1 MMYNGIGIDLIIGE
15 DHVADASRGFRFGK
29 VQPVF
34 ATALTC
40 VVFAIVCNAGVS
52 LQAQTAYFSGVTTTI
67 DSVGLPDPFGIAV
80 DSSGNLYVADP
91 SLQTVFKITPTG
103 PGTYSAPVVFAAGTP
118 LYYPVGVAVDASG
131 NVWVADEGCPGCT
144 PLGQVYEI
152 INGTPTPIGNTWQ
165 HPFAIT
171 ADGGG
176 NVFVTDLGSGGT
188 GTVSKISGG
197 VVTALSD
204 SFDDAF
210 GIAVDANDNLYVI
223 DAGSI
228 EELAS
233 PGYSK
238 PGTIIAPSIF
248 PTGLSIDPS
257 RNLWF
262 TEESSGNVEE
272 MLASTNYG
280 TVETRGNGFTFP
292 LGVSS
297 DGNGNIFVTDPGAT
311 AVKQISTGGI
321 NFGSSAIGTMSASSP
336 LSIPF
341 TFTTAGT
348 VQAAVVTQGASSA
361 DFADAGGSTCIGSVS
376 TSCTVNVSFTPTAS
390 GIRYGAVELFSGS
403 NVIASAYID
412 GVGTGPQMTFGPG
425 VPANLATSSTFTVP
439 DGVAVDGSGNV
450 YVADSGASAVYQIPL
465 GSGTVTELGS
475 GFVGPTGVAV
485 DGNGDVF
492 VADPGGG
499 ANGVEE
505 ILAVNGSIPATP
517 TIVPLGVSFG
527 FTAPSGTA
535 VDGAGNVYV
544 ADQGDGSVEEILAA
558 SGYSAVTILPPSF
571 DTPVSVAVDSS
582 GNVYVADSGSNT
594 VSEIV
599 AVDGYITSSSAVN
612 PLGGGFSFESP
623 QSVAVDGNGNVFVS
637 DLAGVYEIPFGTST
651 VNTLASGL
659 SAPSGVAVDA
669 SGNVYYGD
677 AGAAVVSELPLAT
690 PPTLTFAPQGDGT
703 SSAVQSVT
711 ILNDGNGSTPL
722 TAVSP
727 GVVLSPGN
735 FALEDSSGDCTTT
748 FSLPPGQSCNISVQ
762 FTPDDS
768 GPVTGTVTLTDNNL
782 NASPSTT
789 QQISLTGT
797 AIFISITSPATLPDA
812 TDGTPYSVGP
822 FTASP
827 SSTYTW
833 SATGLPAGLAMSSD
847 GTLSGTPTVTGVFSV
862 VVVAT
867 DASGGPNSGFQGLT
881 TFTLVVNQSATMISP
896 VPGSTLT
903 GASTTFTWNA
913 GLSGVTGYYLWV
925 GTIARRCLDLVNIG
939 PLLGTSATVNLPT
952 NGSTIY
958 VRLWT
963 SLQRHHLPL
972 QRLHLHRGLALSA
985 AAIMASPTPGSTLT
999 GASTTFTWNA
1009 GSGGATGYYLWVG
1022 TIARHRLNLV
1032 NIGLLS
1038 GTSATVNL
1046 PTNGTT
1052 IYVRLWTVFNGGHL
1066 LLQRLHLHRGLALRS
1081 RDYGQSNTGHSV
1093 NRGFDH
1099 FHLECGLR
1107 RNDGLLPVGWHIA
1120 RRRSIWSTSVFCRGT
1135 SATVNLPT
1143 DGVNDLR
1150 AAVDSVQRRL
1160 PTSPTTTPTP
1170 RTNSAATSNRE
1181 LRMST
1186 MNCSLRTKHEGR
1198 PIPRAAFVLLLSV
1211 EPVLLRCIDLVFNL
1225 VSDRVVDGARLVDL
1239 PKRHRRWSSRD
1250 GPSSSDG
1257 EVGSE
1262 EIEHRVPCRED
1273 VDAAHK
1279 ARVFVAV
1286 GNDLYVDGPAVLCA
1300 IFHPL
1305 LGEWLP

>member
-1 MMYNGIGIDLIIGE
+1 MYNGIGIDLIIGE

-913 GLSGVTGYYLWV
+913 NLSGVTGYYLWA
-925 GTIARRCLDLVNIG
+925 GTTPGGLDLVNIG

-958 VRLWT
+958 VRLWRVFNGT
-963 SLQRHHLPL
+963 TYLYNDYTYTAASLS
-972 QRLHLHRGLALSA
+972 G
-985 AAIMASPTPGSTLT
+985 AAIMASPTPGTTLA

-1009 GSGGATGYYLWVG
+1009 GSSGTTGYYLWVG
-1022 TIARHRLNLV
+1022 TIPGGLNLV

-1052 IYVRLWTVFNGGHL
+1052 VYVRLWTVFNGTTYFYDDYTYTEASLSGAATMASPTP
-1066 LLQRLHLHRGLALRS
+1066 GTAL
-1081 RDYGQSNTGHSV
+1081 TGASTTFTWNAGSSGTTGYYLWVGTSPGALNLV
-1093 NRGFDH
+1093 NI
-1099 FHLECGLR
+1099 
-1107 RNDGLLPVGWHIA
+1107 GLL
-1120 RRRSIWSTSVFCRGT
+1120 SGT

-1143 DGVNDLR
+1143 DGSTIYV
-1150 AAVDSVQRRL
+1150 RL
-1160 PTSPTTTPTP
+1160 WT
-1170 RTNSAATSNRE
+1170 
-1181 LRMST
+1181 
-1186 MNCSLRTKHEGR
+1186 
-1198 PIPRAAFVLLLSV
+1198 
-1211 EPVLLRCIDLVFNL
+1211 VFNGTTYL
-1225 VSDRVVDGARLVDL
+1225 SNDYTYT
-1239 PKRHRRWSSRD
+1239 
-1250 GPSSSDG
+1250 
-1257 EVGSE
+1257 
-1262 EIEHRVPCRED
+1262 ED
-1273 VDAAHK
+1273 
-1279 ARVFVAV
+1279 
-1286 GNDLYVDGPAVLCA
+1286 
-1300 IFHPL
+1300 
-1305 LGEWLP
+1305 E